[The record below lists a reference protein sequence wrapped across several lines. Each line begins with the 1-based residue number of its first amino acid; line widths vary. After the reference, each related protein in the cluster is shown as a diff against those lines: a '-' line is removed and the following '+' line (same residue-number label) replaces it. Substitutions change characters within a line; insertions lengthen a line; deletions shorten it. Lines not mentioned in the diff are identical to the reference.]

1 MADTQRL
8 EEALAAADAAGDV
21 TAATIFAN
29 ELRKIQ
35 SAEEMK
41 SGNMF
46 TGIGKRVSQA
56 GMGLQGLG
64 VNIGEKI
71 GLVSPESKQEFVN
84 KLEQEKSVMSPTYGQ
99 YTPTGGPEILGS
111 TFTDLIAS
119 MAGGVPLKAAK
130 NVPVVGSSMESLGS
144 ALLPT
149 TVPQAAAGGA
159 LYSATTPSQSL
170 TETATKAGLGA
181 VGGGVSQFGLRQLG
195 LAPQLPPNLTPQ
207 QQEVA
212 RRALE
217 EGFQLDPTQITGY
230 GGKFA
235 EGMKS
240 RMPIAGE
247 AFSRFENI
255 NQDKTNTIAKQ
266 FIKLPANSNLTN
278 ESMEVAFK
286 DALNNYQVLK
296 KVPSVQGDSIFLK
309 SVDDALSKFKNIP
322 NSQLSSTDK
331 KTIRVLRDYKD
342 FGNAAI
348 SGEAAFIRSKKI
360 GEDLFKAKKEGEG
373 TSVEALTTLRKA
385 FEDSIESYL
394 SSPANMMRKTGKDVL
409 DQFKSGRQTLSNWY
423 LVDNAFNP
431 NTGNVSAAKLSRE
444 LAKNPAYGKTGRPIE
459 TAAMLSGAFPKAFP
473 SSGTTE
479 RASWGNI
486 TESALQAPFAL
497 GTYAAT
503 SAPVRNILAQ
513 RFLGAKPEGLI
524 GNIYGGVS
532 NAGTLIP
539 APGRYGI
546 GTALRN
552 YEEQQQ
558 NQILS
563 PYSGLL
569 GQ

>member
-119 MAGGVPLKAAK
+119 IAGGIPLKAAK

-247 AFSRFENI
+247 AFSRFESI

-266 FIKLPANSNLTN
+266 FIKLPASANLTN

-296 KVPSVQGDSIFLK
+296 KITSVQGDSIFLK

-503 SAPVRNILAQ
+503 SKPVRNILAQ

-532 NAGTLIP
+532 NAGALIP